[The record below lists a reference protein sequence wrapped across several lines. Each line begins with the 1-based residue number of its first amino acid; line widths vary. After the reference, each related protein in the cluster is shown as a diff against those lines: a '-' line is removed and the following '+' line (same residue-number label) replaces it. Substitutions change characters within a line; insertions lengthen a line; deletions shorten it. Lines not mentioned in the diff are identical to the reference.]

1 MEDVL
6 RFKKLTAAVTVA
18 AVAVGGAAATQVA
31 NGAAPKRPLA
41 KTYKLSAAKQGLKFN
56 VKTIR
61 AKHGKITL
69 KMSNPASFGHAIAV
83 GSHKGKTVGK
93 GGTSTVTVSLKKG
106 TYTFYCPVP
115 GHRAGGMKG
124 KLIVS

>member
-1 MEDVL
+1 MEDAL

-18 AVAVGGAAATQVA
+18 AVAVGGVAATQVA
-31 NGAAPKRPLA
+31 NGAQPKRPAA
-41 KTYKLSAAKQGLKFN
+41 KTIKLSAAKQGLKFN
-56 VKTIR
+56 VKTLHAR
-61 AKHGKITL
+61 HGKITL
-69 KMSNPASFGHAIAV
+69 KMSNPASFSHAIAV

-93 GGTSTVTVSLKKG
+93 GGTSTVTVNLKKG

>member
-1 MEDVL
+1 MEDAL
-6 RFKKLTAAVTVA
+6 RITRLTAAVTVA

-31 NGAAPKRPLA
+31 NGAPPKRPLA
-41 KTYKLSAAKQGLKFN
+41 KSYALKAAKQGLAFN

-61 AKHGKITL
+61 ARHGKITL
-69 KMSNPASFGHAIAV
+69 KMSNPSSFQHAIAV
-83 GSHKGKTVGK
+83 GSHKGKVVGK
-93 GGTSTVTVSLKKG
+93 GGTSTVTVTLKKG

-124 KLIVS
+124 KLI

>member
-1 MEDVL
+1 M

-41 KTYKLSAAKQGLKFN
+41 HTYKLKAAKSGFKFS
-56 VKTIR
+56 VTTIH
-61 AKHGKITL
+61 AKKGKITL
-69 KMSNPASFGHAIAV
+69 RMSNPASFPHAIAV
-83 GSHKGKTVGK
+83 GSHKGRQVGK
-93 GGTSTVTVSLKKG
+93 GGTSTVTVTLKKG

-115 GHRAGGMKG
+115 GHRAVGMKG
-124 KLIVS
+124 KLIVR

>member
-1 MEDVL
+1 MQL

-41 KTYKLSAAKQGLKFN
+41 HTYKLSAKKTGLRFSVSTIHAKK
-56 VKTIR
+56 
-61 AKHGKITL
+61 GKITL
-69 KMSNPASFGHAIAV
+69 KMSNPASFQHAIAV

>member
-1 MEDVL
+1 M

-41 KTYKLSAAKQGLKFN
+41 KTHKLSAAKQGLKFN

-69 KMSNPASFGHAIAV
+69 KMSNPSSFPHAIAV